1 MLSEARILGMTVEQR
16 AEAAKVAVTRGCE
29 TLLKR
34 DLMLL
39 AIGAHE
45 QAICHRLA
53 VYLETFA
60 ALNVDCE
67 YNRQRVHSKSIRDG
81 RIKPDILIHK
91 RMDDRFNVMVLE
103 AKARAATSARDKQKL
118 EAMLAIRGMYRYA
131 LGVYLHVENKRS
143 RILKTGK
150 VRLSLRW
157 HGSDEVR
164 EMVRNVPDS
173 ILHEIAG
180 QPD

>member
-1 MLSEARILGMTVEQR
+1 MTTEQR
-16 AEAAKVAVTRGCE
+16 AVAAKKAVMLGCE
-29 TLLKR
+29 KLLQR

-53 VYLETFA
+53 VYFEPFS

-67 YNRQRVHSKSIRDG
+67 YNRQRVHPKSIRGG

-91 RMDDRFNVMVLE
+91 RIDNRFNIMVLE
-103 AKARAATSARDKQKL
+103 AKARAATSARDEQKL

-143 RILKTGK
+143 RILKTGQVK
-150 VRLSLRW
+150 LSLRW
-157 HGSDEVR
+157 HGSDDVC
-164 EMVRNVPDS
+164 EMVRHVADP

-180 QPD
+180 QLD

>member
-1 MLSEARILGMTVEQR
+1 
-16 AEAAKVAVTRGCE
+16 
-29 TLLKR
+29 
-34 DLMLL
+34 MLL

-53 VYLETFA
+53 VYLETFS

-67 YNRQRVHSKSIRDG
+67 YNRQRVYPKSIRDG

-91 RMDDRFNVMVLE
+91 RMDNRFNVMVLE
-103 AKARAATSARDKQKL
+103 AKARAATSVRDRQKL
-118 EAMLAIRGMYRYA
+118 EAMLAISGVYRYA

-143 RILKTGK
+143 RILKTRQ

-157 HGSDEVR
+157 HGSDEVC
-164 EMVRNVPDS
+164 EMVRDVPDA